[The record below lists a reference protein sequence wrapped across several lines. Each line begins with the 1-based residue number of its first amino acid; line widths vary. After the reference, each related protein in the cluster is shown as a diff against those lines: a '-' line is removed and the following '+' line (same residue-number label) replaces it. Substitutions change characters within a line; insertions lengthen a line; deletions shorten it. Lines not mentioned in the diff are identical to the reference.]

1 LPHQPPSLHGRRQPP
16 QDCSPPFRRLPSH
29 LCCSAPC
36 GVCGDCRRPHPGR
49 RGLDAG
55 AAHAG
60 APHRFGARGGQG
72 PARRR
77 HPAAACPGFPGE
89 RVSSGGSN
97 SQARRACCSP
107 GLPSQRPPSGCPD
120 SEARGAGASSGVPGE
135 RVSSGGTN
143 SQARCRRHP
152 PCSGSCGQP
161 CHAFGNPCGPAR
173 HSRQALHG
181 CPAHG
186 CPPHGGPSR
195 GSAAAGGRGSSG
207 GNTPGQ

>member
-16 QDCSPPFRRLPSH
+16 QDCAPPFRRLPSH

-55 AAHAG
+55 ADHAG
-60 APHRFGARGGQG
+60 APHRFGLRGGQG

-77 HPAAACPGFPGE
+77 HPAVACAGFPGE

-97 SQARRACCSP
+97 SQARRTCCSP
-107 GLPSQRPPSGCPD
+107 GFTSQRLPSGCPD
-120 SEARGAGASSGVPGE
+120 SEARRAGASSGVPGE
-135 RVSSGGTN
+135 RVSRGGTN

-152 PCSGSCGQP
+152 PGGGSCGQP
-161 CHAFGNPCGPAR
+161 CHSFGNPCGPGR

-181 CPAHG
+181 CPL
-186 CPPHGGPSR
+186 HGGPAHCGPPR
-195 GSAAAGGRGSSG
+195 GSAAAGGRGATG